1 MATQNTMGPT
11 FLPSRFM
18 RYVLSERN
26 QEELKIADRVPEIFD
41 WKNRQINDTKKEMH
55 RPDDWNENRQDVVWE
70 EHWKEG
76 ERDLYA
82 KEALSALAR
91 DKDDKGNFRFIRPT
105 GFSIN
110 NQRYGDY
117 PESERTAKE
126 RGWYAYINKGVPLI
140 EERSDIVQPR
150 PDVISEQIYVNRTD
164 PDPMRWESSVEF
176 SIENQINWSL
186 EGNVELTF
194 GDLASGTLEQ
204 AIEVMKESTTEKMV
218 GAEVANLHSKDRTG
232 IDTKAYTES
241 TASETNAITSISTGS
256 GTGEVSADLVL
267 GLLGQVSGSLTTGW
281 KQTSTLSGDV
291 ASRVVVRATQRRQ
304 TRRYDYTIP
313 IVFSGYVALYYPEPV
328 YVPLRLDPRD
338 PKADLPIPGTE
349 VKNPTVGYGTVGAFD
364 ISVLGLVRYNDN
376 YDQKGWV
383 EVASTLSGQHE
394 AFELEE
400 LTLAGQYD
408 RKRRSINDDKD
419 PHHTQEFLYK
429 Y

>member
-1 MATQNTMGPT
+1 M
-11 FLPSRFM
+11 
-18 RYVLSERN
+18 
-26 QEELKIADRVPEIFD
+26 
-41 WKNRQINDTKKEMH
+41 
-55 RPDDWNENRQDVVWE
+55 
-70 EHWKEG
+70 EG
-76 ERDLYA
+76 GRA
-82 KEALSALAR
+82 RSICKRGTSALAR

-291 ASRVVVRATQRRQ
+291 ASRVVVRATQR
-304 TRRYDYTIP
+304 P
-313 IVFSGYVALYYPEPV
+313 ANP
-328 YVPLRLDPRD
+328 PLRLHHPHRIQWIRCPVLPRTCLR
-338 PKADLPIPGTE
+338 PAET
-349 VKNPTVGYGTVGAFD
+349 
-364 ISVLGLVRYNDN
+364 
-376 YDQKGWV
+376 
-383 EVASTLSGQHE
+383 
-394 AFELEE
+394 
-400 LTLAGQYD
+400 
-408 RKRRSINDDKD
+408 
-419 PHHTQEFLYK
+419 
-429 Y
+429 